1 MQLVSELMLELVLAE
16 PAVVLPVVAWV
27 LMPERVV
34 APVVLLVV
42 VLVVLLVVLVVVVLV
57 VLLVVLLAELV
68 AELLAELAAEL
79 VAELVL
85 AHPVEQRR
93 PQGLIRPTR
102 LRPH

>member
-16 PAVVLPVVAWV
+16 PVVVLLALAWV

-42 VLVVLLVVLVVVVLV
+42 VLVVLL
-57 VLLVVLLAELV
+57 AELV
-68 AELLAELAAEL
+68 AELAAEL
-79 VAELVL
+79 VAEPVL
-85 AHPVEQRR
+85 AHPVAQRR
-93 PQGLIRPTR
+93 PRGLIRPTR